1 MEVSMNKLWN
11 SAKHYYLTH
20 DGIEM
25 FLFACIWASIGWM
38 LYHVVIGIAERI
50 MG

>member
-1 MEVSMNKLWN
+1 MSKLWDK
-11 SAKHYYLTH
+11 AVEYYLTH

-25 FLFACIWASIGWM
+25 LLLACMWGFLGWM
-38 LYHVVIGIAERI
+38 LYHVVIGIAGRI

>member
-1 MEVSMNKLWN
+1 MGKLWHKV
-11 SAKHYYLTH
+11 AHYYLTH

-25 FLFACIWASIGWM
+25 LLFACIWGFLGWM
-38 LYHVVIGIAERI
+38 LYHVVIGIAGRI

>member
-1 MEVSMNKLWN
+1 MEVSMNKLWH

-25 FLFACIWASIGWM
+25 LLFACIWGFLGWM
-38 LYHVVIGIAERI
+38 LYHAGIGIIERI
-50 MG
+50 IR